1 MIALNLF
8 LNINSK
14 NKYAAYRVYKFLP
27 AYITK
32 VYLYKFLFVVYIILH
47 L

>member
-8 LNINSK
+8 PNINSK
-14 NKYAAYRVYKFLP
+14 NKYAAYRVYKLLP

-32 VYLYKFLFVVYIILH
+32 VYLYKFLFVVYIILR

>member
-8 LNINSK
+8 PNINSK
-14 NKYAAYRVYKFLP
+14 NKYATYRVYKLLP

-32 VYLYKFLFVVYIILH
+32 VYL
-47 L
+47 